1 MSKTASEPVAEL
13 DREPADYTLYVEYVR
28 GFDELPVL
36 HDVVRSP
43 PRRMPPPSF
52 VRGERR
58 SLRREERPDGYS
70 QRETAWAEI
79 EDCYREYA
87 APAAARPKR
96 KKARK
101 STPKKGSRSRKRAA
115 A

>member
-1 MSKTASEPVAEL
+1 MSKAASEPVPAL
-13 DREPADYTLYVEYVR
+13 DHEPADYVLYVEYVR

-43 PRRMPPPSF
+43 PRRTRPPSF

-58 SLRREERPDGYS
+58 SLRHEERADGYS
-70 QRETAWAEI
+70 LKETAVSDLER
-79 EDCYREYA
+79 CYEEYA
-87 APAAARPKR
+87 APPRARPKR

-101 STPKKGSRSRKRAA
+101 SAPKKGSRSRKRAA

>member
-1 MSKTASEPVAEL
+1 MSKTASEPAPAL
-13 DREPADYTLYVEYVR
+13 DREPPDYALYVEYVR

-43 PRRMPPPSF
+43 PPRTRPPNF

-58 SLRREERPDGYS
+58 NLRREERTDGYS
-70 QRETAWAEI
+70 QRETSQSEI
-79 EDCYREYA
+79 ERCYLEYA
-87 APAAARPKR
+87 APAPARAKR

-101 STPKKGSRSRKRAA
+101 STPKKGSRRTKRAA